1 MDPHR
6 TPSPPPPSLHPILI
20 NRTQQ
25 VEPPSNP
32 PIRPK
37 PRLYSDDL
45 HAQLVENPDTPFF
58 AAMLFRMYWA
68 VEDARA
74 RAEVQAEGPDGGVG
88 RESGRETR
96 GELEGERELA
106 FDYALA
112 AVALAVKVRAS
123 RF

>member
-1 MDPHR
+1 M
-6 TPSPPPPSLHPILI
+6 I
-20 NRTQQ
+20 NSTQQ

-32 PIRPK
+32 PNRPK

-74 RAEVQAEGPDGGVG
+74 RAEVRVEGVNGGAGMG
-88 RESGRETR
+88 REGGRERETR

-112 AVALAVKVRAS
+112 AVSLAVKVRS
-123 RF
+123 S